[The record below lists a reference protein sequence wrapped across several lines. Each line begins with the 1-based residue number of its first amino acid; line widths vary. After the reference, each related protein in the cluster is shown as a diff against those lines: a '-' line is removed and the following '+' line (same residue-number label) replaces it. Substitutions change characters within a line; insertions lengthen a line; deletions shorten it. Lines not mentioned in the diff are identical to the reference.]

1 MKKLLLVL
9 CLTIFWGSNIFAQ
22 QPNGKMVGFG
32 IMVGDPTGIT
42 AKFWTNDINAVDVD
56 LGASYFGSPRI
67 NVDYLWHF
75 DTFDSRLGNLYAGIG
90 GAVGFG
96 KGNGFYYKDKY
107 IRTSGNAGLGAR
119 GVFGVDIVPRRT
131 PLEIF
136 LEFGVLVAVVPD
148 FGSSADVALGMR
160 FYP

>member
-1 MKKLLLVL
+1 M
-9 CLTIFWGSNIFAQ
+9 
-22 QPNGKMVGFG
+22 
-32 IMVGDPTGIT
+32 
-42 AKFWTNDINAVDVD
+42 NDVNAIDVD

-75 DTFDSRLGNLYAGIG
+75 DNFASHLGNLYTGIG

-96 KGNGFYYKDKY
+96 KGDGFYYKDRF

-148 FGSSADVALGMR
+148 FGSSADVALGLR